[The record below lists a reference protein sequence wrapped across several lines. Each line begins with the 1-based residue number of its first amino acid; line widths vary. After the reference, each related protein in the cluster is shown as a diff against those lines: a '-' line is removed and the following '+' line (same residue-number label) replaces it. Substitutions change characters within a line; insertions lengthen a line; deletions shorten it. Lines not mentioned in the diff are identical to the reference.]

1 MAGPNENQ
9 DSKAEDGAPAA
20 NAGNGVTPDLMA
32 LVAKSDIFQQILKV
46 DIDNKRLR
54 ERNADLEVVNRTN
67 WDTILGDRDAWK
79 ADKATLERELEDGRN
94 EVKGLREAKTKADE
108 LSKQVQ
114 AQEKQ
119 ILAQVETIKKKD
131 SEIGRQE
138 SLCAK
143 AKEQLEQEKAS
154 AKVVA
159 HSLQEAKK
167 NLARTKEELET
178 VSEELAEFR
187 SFTAPLQPMTNGKG
201 QIQKALADTF
211 NRFLEFFHA
220 EFSVDIKTHVSTTG
234 TPLEEHCINIPL
246 PASNSAA
253 AKQMRVAA
261 ALRVSGMYLQR
272 HVFRHALVSY
282 ELDRALDAVALV
294 NPDHEAFVRSV
305 LLKLHKVAPEEQEEM
320 QKDNV
325 DSAVKEIAG
334 TLGQIVPNVEGFHSR
349 LQPLCEM
356 AAEAWKPTAEMEGRI
371 EAHIRFIESDDC
383 RPVPFLE
390 AESEPP
396 ANGANG
402 QNSNNNK
409 SAASPSKQPPSSPV
423 QLSKGDLAR
432 VIWPLAMAHHF
443 DGDGPEF
450 EMMSCGYVLTKAQ
463 IQEAEEEVS
472 REATPRKKARLES
485 RLHNGEKKRRNSCAT
500 ARGFNASSAD

>member
-1 MAGPNENQ
+1 MAGKGKQ
-9 DSKAEDGAPAA
+9 DSKSE
-20 NAGNGVTPDLMA
+20 NGVSAGSAVNGATPDLMA
-32 LVAKSDIFQQILKV
+32 LVASSQILQQILKV
-46 DIDNKRLR
+46 DVDNQRLR
-54 ERNADLEVVNRTN
+54 ERNADLEAANRTN
-67 WDTILGDRDAWK
+67 WDTILGDRDSWK
-79 ADKATLERELEDGRN
+79 ADKAAMERELEDGRN
-94 EVKGLREAKTKADE
+94 EVKILREAKTKADE
-108 LSKQVQ
+108 LAKQVQ

-119 ILAQVETIKKKD
+119 ILAQGETIKKKD

-138 SLCAK
+138 NLCAK

-167 NLARTKEELET
+167 NLNRTKEEMEA
-178 VSEELAEFR
+178 VGDELAEFR
-187 SFTAPLQPMTNGKG
+187 SFTAPLQPMKNGKG
-201 QIQKALADTF
+201 QIQKALGDTF
-211 NRFLEFFHA
+211 CRFLEFFHA
-220 EFSVDIKTHVSTTG
+220 EFSVDVKTHVSTTG
-234 TPLEEHCINIPL
+234 SPLEEHCINIPL
-246 PASNSAA
+246 PASNSPA
-253 AKQMRVAA
+253 AKQMRIAA
-261 ALRVSGMYLQR
+261 ALRVAGMFLQR

-325 DSAVKEIAG
+325 DSAVKEIAS

-383 RPVPFLE
+383 RPVPFPQ
-390 AESEPP
+390 AQSEPP
-396 ANGANG
+396 PNGANNND
-402 QNSNNNK
+402 NS
-409 SAASPSKQPPSSPV
+409 QPPSDPV

-450 EMMSCGYVLTKAQ
+450 EVMSCGYVLTKAQ

-472 REATPRKKARLES
+472 RESTPRKKARLES
-485 RLHNGEKKRRNSCAT
+485 RLHMGEKKRRNSIAPM
-500 ARGFNASSAD
+500 A

>member
-1 MAGPNENQ
+1 MAGKGKQ
-9 DSKAEDGAPAA
+9 DSKAENGAPAA
-20 NAGNGVTPDLMA
+20 NAVNGATPDLIA
-32 LVAKSDIFQQILKV
+32 LFASSDIFQQILKV

-67 WDTILGDRDAWK
+67 WDTILGDRDSWNT
-79 ADKATLERELEDGRN
+79 DKAAMERELEEGRN
-94 EVKGLREAKTKADE
+94 EVKVLREAKTKADE

-119 ILAQVETIKKKD
+119 ILAQTETIKKKE

-159 HSLQEAKK
+159 HSLQEVKK
-167 NLARTKEELET
+167 NLLRAKEELGT
-178 VSEELAEFR
+178 VKEDLAEVR
-187 SFTAPLQPMTNGKG
+187 SFTAPLQRMENGKG

-211 NRFLEFFHA
+211 SRFLEFFHA
-220 EFSVDIKTHVSTTG
+220 EFSVDVKTHVSTTG
-234 TPLEEHCINIPL
+234 TPLDEHCINIPL
-246 PASNSAA
+246 PASNSPA

-261 ALRVSGMYLQR
+261 ALRVAGMFLQR

-325 DSAVKEIAG
+325 DSAVKEIAS

-356 AAEAWKPTAEMEGRI
+356 AAEAWKPTTEMEGRI

-383 RPVPFLE
+383 RPVPFPQ
-390 AESEPP
+390 AQSESPP
-396 ANGANG
+396 NGAN
-402 QNSNNNK
+402 SNDNQP
-409 SAASPSKQPPSSPV
+409 AASPSNPV

-450 EMMSCGYVLTKAQ
+450 EVMSCGYVLTNAQ

-472 REATPRKKARLES
+472 RDGGGGGGEYRKVRQCQDQKCGSFACIDGGL
-485 RLHNGEKKRRNSCAT
+485 T
-500 ARGFNASSAD
+500 W